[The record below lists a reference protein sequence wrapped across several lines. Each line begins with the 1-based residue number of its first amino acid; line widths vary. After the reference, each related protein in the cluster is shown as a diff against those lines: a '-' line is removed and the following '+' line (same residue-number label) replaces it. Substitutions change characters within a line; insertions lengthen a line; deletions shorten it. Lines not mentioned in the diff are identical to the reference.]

1 MIKMFSDNNQ
11 QMREKGKN
19 YYAILLL
26 PKYCAMK
33 RKKKLQN
40 YVCLIEK

>member
-1 MIKMFSDNNQ
+1 MITMFSDNNQ

-33 RKKKLQN
+33 RKKKN
-40 YVCLIEK
+40 YKIMCV